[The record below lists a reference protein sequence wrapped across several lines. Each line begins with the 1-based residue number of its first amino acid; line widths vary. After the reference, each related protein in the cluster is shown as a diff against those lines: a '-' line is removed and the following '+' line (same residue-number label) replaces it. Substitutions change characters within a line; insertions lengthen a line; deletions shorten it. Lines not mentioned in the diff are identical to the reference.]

1 MQRLNLLILQTADD
15 IRWNITNFCKQGSG
29 IFPSSLLS
37 SLSRAP
43 ESMNII
49 AEVEERRRR
58 RDIAYI
64 AYILLLL
71 HLRTSTLGT
80 SCAMDMVH
88 GGIDWVNIS

>member
-1 MQRLNLLILQTADD
+1 
-15 IRWNITNFCKQGSG
+15 
-29 IFPSSLLS
+29 
-37 SLSRAP
+37 
-43 ESMNII
+43 MNII

-71 HLRTSTLGT
+71 HLRTTTLGT